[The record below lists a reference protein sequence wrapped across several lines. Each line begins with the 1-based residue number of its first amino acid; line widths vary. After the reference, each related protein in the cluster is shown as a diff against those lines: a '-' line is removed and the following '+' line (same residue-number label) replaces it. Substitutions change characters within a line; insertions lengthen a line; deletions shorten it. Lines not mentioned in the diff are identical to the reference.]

1 MILLTLALAPLSL
14 RVCVVSKIILD
25 TIRGTQHLG
34 GGGVQAAVGV
44 RLAAPESAQC
54 VLVAPVGTDFDDA
67 ALDGLRHDYGVDA
80 TVEPL
85 AHVPTTPG
93 EVIRYEGEE
102 MLWEPHGWEGW
113 ADLCEWQPVLPA
125 ADAYHVIVEGGGDG
139 EVRAVETAMAVA
151 AGSGWQTAPPGE
163 RPLLSIEPV
172 MHEVT
177 RASVESL
184 ARLSA
189 HADVVSPDLLTA
201 TRMARCFAD
210 VAARLGPSVTG
221 EAVNGAEPPRS
232 RRALGVIARGCA
244 RALRLRPT
252 ATLAIRDGARGSYLW
267 SPRDGRLSHAPAVA
281 DTEVVDPTGAGN
293 AYAGALCAAL
303 AGDMPADEA
312 AGVASAVGAAFVGVD
327 GWPAL
332 ERSGWVAARAAE
344 ARGEREI
351 EAQVRAFARSANI
364 YLG

>member
-1 MILLTLALAPLSL
+1 MLLLALALAPLSL

-34 GGGVQAAVGV
+34 GGGAQATVGV
-44 RLAAPESAQC
+44 RLAAPETAQC
-54 VLVAPVGTDFDDA
+54 VLVAPAGTDFDDSV
-67 ALDGLRHDYGVDA
+67 LDGLRHDYGVGA
-80 TVEPL
+80 TVESL

-113 ADLCEWQPVLPA
+113 ADLCEWQPVLPP

-139 EVRAVETAMAVA
+139 EVRSVQAAMAVA
-151 AGSGWQTAPPGE
+151 AGSGWQTAPLAE

-177 RASVESL
+177 RGNIEDL

-201 TRMARCFAD
+201 TRIARCFAG
-210 VAARLGPSVTG
+210 ARGSGPSSVAPAG
-221 EAVNGAEPPRS
+221 AEAEPPRS
-232 RRALGVIARGCA
+232 RRSLRLISRGCA

-252 ATLAIRDGARGSYLW
+252 ATLAIRDGARGSYLLT
-267 SPRDGRLSHAPAVA
+267 DGRLTHSPAVA

-293 AYAGALCAAL
+293 AYAGALCAVL
-303 AGDMPADEA
+303 ASGAPANEA
-312 AGVASAVGAAFVGVD
+312 ADVASAVGAAFVAVD

-332 ERSGWVAARAAE
+332 ERSEWVAARAAE
-344 ARGEREI
+344 ARGQREI